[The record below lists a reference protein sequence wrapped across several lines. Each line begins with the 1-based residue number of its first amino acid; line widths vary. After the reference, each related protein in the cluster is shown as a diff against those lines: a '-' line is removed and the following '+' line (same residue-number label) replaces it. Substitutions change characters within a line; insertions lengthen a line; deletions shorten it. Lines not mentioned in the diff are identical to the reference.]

1 MSNISSI
8 NFKKS
13 TAWQIYHND
22 KHRPGYA
29 IGGEVLCRP
38 NADEALKIKQDII
51 NKAIEA
57 YNKNKKPKAPPFKA
71 KSYEWSA
78 VVNLKPKPTQEL
90 YKDLEKLAQHFQE
103 KYGYQCYQIAI
114 HEDEGH
120 INENGEKEL
129 NLHAHLEFITLDKK
143 TGRNKFNRRD
153 NKYQTMRDMQTET
166 AEILGMER
174 GIDKR
179 LSGAKRIEPRVWA
192 KMKEQ
197 EKGERKATREK
208 IKELENKNKEL
219 ESEVRPLQM
228 ANNILKSTISTAKT
242 ALGVEILDEKTIKR
256 ALEDFRVNE
265 MKNQGYT
272 KDDFDKHSKLKKGI
286 LERFKLG
293 ENFTNEQIFKTLD
306 DFKAELENTK
316 AERDKERERANAAE
330 QEIADLKKEI
340 ETLQKELDELRAKN
354 AELQAQKQAKNDLIQ
369 VTPQEYEF
377 LEKNALSPIEIRLN
391 NLQKKEHPET
401 QLNRVNFLK
410 DYMQELETKAPNTF
424 KTALQRY
431 FENSKSVFENFVNA
445 CIANYKGLSKQSKQ
459 AKTQNTG
466 LQR

>member
-51 NKAIEA
+51 NRAIEA

-90 YKDLEKLAQHFQE
+90 YEDLRKLALHFQK

-272 KDDFDKHSKLKKGI
+272 KDDFDKLIQLKKGI

-316 AERDKERERANAAE
+316 AERDKDKEKIKELEQENQELKEKFAKIDEQRER
-330 QEIADLKKEI
+330 
-340 ETLQKELDELRAKN
+340 LQELDEKI
-354 AELQAQKQAKNDLIQ
+354 K
-369 VTPQEYEF
+369 
-377 LEKNALSPIEIRLN
+377 EID
-391 NLQKKEHPET
+391 K
-401 QLNRVNFLK
+401 QLNSIVEIALK
-410 DYMQELETKAPNTF
+410 SNRTLFDNIKKHDKELFSSICERIPSDK
-424 KTALQRY
+424 KTEL
-431 FENSKSVFENFVNA
+431 
-445 CIANYKGLSKQSKQ
+445 IKGIERREREQSSQSKATQ
-459 AKTQNTG
+459 KTQTQSQG
-466 LQR
+466 FSRT